1 MDETLTLAGF
11 DSKEDDFELLKEDL
25 RPLLEER
32 IILKIYQAL
41 PTDEDRSAFDEMMTS
56 DEDVASEVIDEFF
69 TSRIPHFDDFMGEVY
84 LEFQDEYLEVME
96 GK

>member
-1 MDETLTLAGF
+1 
-11 DSKEDDFELLKEDL
+11 LKEDL